1 VFAGECGLLRTA
13 SRFRAYPTAPGVE
26 PDRHLKWHADGTVTG
41 TTGAPLVRRLARV
54 DLVGS
59 PLSLVVSERG
69 RETYLSQFQSESA
82 MDGNINT
89 LFTSLATT
97 IRNVSV
103 AVGIFA
109 FMWGA
114 LQYATSGG
122 SPHQLEMGK
131 TAMKASLIG
140 VGAIVLAATLVG
152 IVFGALGGGAAAA
165 AAGG

>member
-1 VFAGECGLLRTA
+1 
-13 SRFRAYPTAPGVE
+13 
-26 PDRHLKWHADGTVTG
+26 
-41 TTGAPLVRRLARV
+41 
-54 DLVGS
+54 
-59 PLSLVVSERG
+59 
-69 RETYLSQFQSESA
+69 

-89 LFTSLATT
+89 LFNHLTTT

-140 VGAIVLAATLVG
+140 VAAIVLAATLVG
-152 IVFGALGGGAAAA
+152 IVFSALGGGG
-165 AAGG
+165 AG

>member
-1 VFAGECGLLRTA
+1 M
-13 SRFRAYPTAPGVE
+13 
-26 PDRHLKWHADGTVTG
+26 
-41 TTGAPLVRRLARV
+41 
-54 DLVGS
+54 
-59 PLSLVVSERG
+59 SLVVRPFHSQSSRRG
-69 RETYLSQFQSESA
+69 FRVWNPFVGSR

-89 LFTSLATT
+89 LFNNLATT

-103 AVGIFA
+103 AVGVFA

-152 IVFGALGGGAAAA
+152 IVFSALGGGG
-165 AAGG
+165 AGAG